1 MKINEVISNSDSRND
16 RCGSIYDISKMAVEP
31 IFCHK
36 VSTKPNSTDGVMTV
50 SLSLNS
56 TTAGVRHGA
65 SNSALLVV
73 CLYDEVVKLDYD
85 NGGNVIFTDLIS

>member
-1 MKINEVISNSDSRND
+1 MV
-16 RCGSIYDISKMAVEP
+16 VEP

-36 VSTKPNSTDGVMTV
+36 VSTKPNSNDGIMTV
-50 SLSLNS
+50 SVSLNQTPVINGIGRPYQVS
-56 TTAGVRHGA
+56 QSG
-65 SNSALLVV
+65 LLVV

>member
-1 MKINEVISNSDSRND
+1 MFSEIISNSDSRND

-36 VSTKPNSTDGVMTV
+36 VSTKPNSEDGIMTV

-56 TTAGVRHGA
+56 AYVQSKSG
-65 SNSALLVV
+65 LLVV

-85 NGGNVIFTDLIS
+85 DGGNVIFTDLIS

>member
-1 MKINEVISNSDSRND
+1 MSEVISNSDSRND
-16 RCGSIYDISKMAVEP
+16 RCSIYDISKMAVEP

-56 TTAGVRHGA
+56 TYVQ
-65 SNSALLVV
+65 SKSARLVV
-73 CLYDEVVKLDYD
+73 CLYDEVLKLDYIA
-85 NGGNVIFTDLIS
+85 GGQVIFTDLIS

>member
-1 MKINEVISNSDSRND
+1 MV
-16 RCGSIYDISKMAVEP
+16 VEP

-36 VSTKPNSTDGVMTV
+36 VSTNPNSNDGIMTV
-50 SLSLNS
+50 SVSLNQS
-56 TTAGVRHGA
+56 PVVNGIWRPYAA
-65 SNSALLVV
+65 SQSGLLVV